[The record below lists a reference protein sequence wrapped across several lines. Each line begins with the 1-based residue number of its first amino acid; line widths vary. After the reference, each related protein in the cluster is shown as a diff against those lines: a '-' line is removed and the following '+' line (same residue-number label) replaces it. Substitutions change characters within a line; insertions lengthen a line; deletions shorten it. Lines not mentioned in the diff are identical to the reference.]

1 MLRFIAR
8 SLSGS
13 RSYPLF
19 TNPHLSVLEAR
30 AGRQQVFRRW
40 ASKERKSPGGQ
51 KVTGHWSG
59 ALKKYL
65 RVIHTLTITFD
76 KSVSR
81 SVLFGINR
89 TIGFRMFV
97 CLFIIVYVVGRH
109 VPRHISGSQRT
120 TL

>member
-1 MLRFIAR
+1 MLRFMAR

-65 RVIHTLTITFD
+65 RVIPLP
-76 KSVSR
+76 S
-81 SVLFGINR
+81 LLINLCPDQFYLAL
-89 TIGFRMFV
+89 IE
-97 CLFIIVYVVGRH
+97 L
-109 VPRHISGSQRT
+109 
-120 TL
+120 

>member
-1 MLRFIAR
+1 MLRFMAR

-76 KSVSR
+76 KSVSS

-89 TIGFRMFV
+89 TIGFKMFV
-97 CLFIIVYVVGRH
+97 CLLLCMWWEGTYHG
-109 VPRHISGSQRT
+109 T
-120 TL
+120 